1 MLTGGIRRFL
11 VLTRIN
17 LVPVD
22 ELTDQHL
29 FAEYR
34 ELPRI
39 LTNVRQL
46 IDKGKSV
53 DDINIPNVFTLGKG
67 HMTFFYNKLVFLK
80 RRHEELITELFDRGV
95 YYLSIYDSI
104 NISEIPEGWCG
115 DYEPEVRDIRLS
127 RERLLD
133 KIWLRTDFYR
143 YKGISLRG

>member
-11 VLTRIN
+11 VLTRVN

-53 DDINIPNVFTLGKG
+53 DDINIPNVFTFGKG

-95 YYLSIYDSI
+95 YHLSIYDSI
-104 NISEIPEGWCG
+104 NISEIPEEWCE

-143 YKGISLRG
+143 YRGISLRG